1 MCTICQLGGSIV
13 KLWQSSRQPPVV
25 QPSVLTAYEVEVSET
40 MLLLAKINPLDVFP
54 WTGVTVKAAYCSV
67 GVQLVCPEVSMFF
80 SLLGKRQRHLIRAF
94 EILK

>member
-80 SLLGKRQRHLIRAF
+80 FSLREKTKTFNKGF
-94 EILK
+94 